1 MKNYTL
7 PYKETGYFSETVCD
21 YLSQAKEIRSFYGNF
36 PDLEGF
42 EKQIKLKQLSFEAPS
57 RNLLVEVLKTQY
69 QNIKISK
76 KTSQNIQSLL
86 EDNTFTITTG
96 HQLNLFTGPLYFLY
110 KIFSAINLCEK
121 LKKEFPKSNFV
132 PIYWMA
138 TEDHD
143 FEEINFFNFNQK
155 KIVWNRNSKSAV
167 GRLST
172 TGLSQIYDLFAKEL
186 GRSKNAEYLANLF
199 NESYLQHDNLAEA
212 TRYLAN
218 ELFSQYGLVI
228 IDGDNK
234 KLKEQFIPHIENEL
248 IDQTCFNN
256 VSSTVKDFGKNY
268 KIQVNPREINLF
280 YLTDNI
286 RERIILKK
294 GVYSTVNNEFS
305 WRNKEEILKHLQE
318 MPERFSPNVI
328 MRPLYEEVILPNL
341 CYIGGGGELAYWLEL
356 KSYFDIE
363 KVTFPILLLRNS
375 ALILTK
381 TQKRKL
387 TKLNISLTEIFLKQQ
402 DLINKKIKEVSD
414 VKIDFSEQRQFL
426 EKQFV
431 ELEELAKL
439 TDKSFIGAVKA
450 QQSKQLKGL
459 DKLEK
464 RLLKAQKR
472 KLSSLVERITEL
484 QNELFP
490 NQSLEERT
498 RNFSELY
505 VNHGKEFIEKL
516 KSNLDP
522 LGEEFQIIQL

>member
-1 MKNYTL
+1 M
-7 PYKETGYFSETVCD
+7 FS
-21 YLSQAKEIRSFYGNF
+21 L
-36 PDLEGF
+36 
-42 EKQIKLKQLSFEAPS
+42 
-57 RNLLVEVLKTQY
+57 
-69 QNIKISK
+69 
-76 KTSQNIQSLL
+76 
-86 EDNTFTITTG
+86 
-96 HQLNLFTGPLYFLY
+96 
-110 KIFSAINLCEK
+110 
-121 LKKEFPKSNFV
+121 
-132 PIYWMA
+132 
-138 TEDHD
+138 
-143 FEEINFFNFNQK
+143 
-155 KIVWNRNSKSAV
+155 
-167 GRLST
+167 
-172 TGLSQIYDLFAKEL
+172 EL
-186 GRSKNAEYLANLF
+186 GKSKNAEYLTNLF
-199 NESYLQHDNLAEA
+199 KESYLQHDNLAEA

-234 KLKEQFIPHIENEL
+234 RLKEQFILHVENEL
-248 IDQTCFNN
+248 IDQTCYKN
-256 VSSTVKDFGKNY
+256 VSSTIKELSKNF

-280 YLTDNI
+280 YLTDKI
-286 RERIILKK
+286 RERITLKN
-294 GVYSTVNNEFS
+294 GVYSTVNNQFS
-305 WRNKEEILKHLQE
+305 WTKEEMLNHLQE

-328 MRPLYEEVILPNL
+328 MRPLYEEVVLPNL

-356 KSYFDIE
+356 KSYFDTE
-363 KVTFPILLLRNS
+363 KVPFPILLLRNS
-375 ALILTK
+375 ALIVSK
-381 TQKRKL
+381 TQRQKL
-387 TKLNISLTEIFLKQQ
+387 TKLNISLSEIFLKQQ

-414 VKIDFSEQRQFL
+414 IKIDFSEQRQFL
-426 EKQFV
+426 ENQFI